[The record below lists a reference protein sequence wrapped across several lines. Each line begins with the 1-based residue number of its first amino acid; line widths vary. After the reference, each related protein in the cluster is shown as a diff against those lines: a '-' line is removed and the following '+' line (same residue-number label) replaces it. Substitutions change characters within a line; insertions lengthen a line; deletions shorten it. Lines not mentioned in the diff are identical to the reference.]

1 MASSIRRLPAKA
13 GYDEKAEW
21 NERES
26 SAPAPSSL
34 GVIHS
39 DPGNLYHRPNTM
51 TQPMPIILD
60 GTATAK
66 IIRAEVALAAKRLTA
81 QTGVVPT
88 LAAILAGDDPAS
100 QTYVAMKERACARAG
115 INSRTFPFTRG
126 ASQAEVADCLAML
139 NADPSVHG
147 ILVQHPLPK
156 HMDEPAI
163 LSQMDPAKDV
173 DGIAPISLGRL
184 VAGLPA
190 FHACTPAGMIELMRR
205 YSLPMAGKHAVVIG
219 RSVILGKPL
228 ALLLLQ
234 ENATVTIC
242 HSRTPNLA
250 EITRQADILCAAV
263 GRANMITRDMIK
275 PGAVVLDA
283 GYNRVEG
290 LNHDVGDVDYD
301 GALEV
306 ASALTPVPGGVGPMT
321 IAMLMRNTLTAALEA
336 AGKPESSS

>member
-1 MASSIRRLPAKA
+1 
-13 GYDEKAEW
+13 
-21 NERES
+21 
-26 SAPAPSSL
+26 
-34 GVIHS
+34 
-39 DPGNLYHRPNTM
+39 M
-51 TQPMPIILD
+51 TTPTTPIILD

-66 IIRAEVALAAKRLTA
+66 TIRAEVGTAAKRLTA
-81 QTGVVPT
+81 ETGIVPT

-100 QTYVAMKERACARAG
+100 ATYVAMKERACARAG
-115 INSRTFPFTRG
+115 IGSRTFPFSKD

-163 LSQMDPAKDV
+163 LSMMDPAKDV

-205 YSLPMAGKHAVVIG
+205 YGLLIAGKHAVVVG

-263 GRANMITRDMIK
+263 GRAGMITRDMIK

-290 LNHDVGDVDYD
+290 LNHDVGDVDYA
-301 GALEV
+301 GALTV

-321 IAMLMRNTLTAALEA
+321 IAMLMRNTLTAAQA
-336 AGKPESSS
+336 ATLTPLPLAGALLGGEGVGVRAGGGGLQ

>member
-1 MASSIRRLPAKA
+1 MTT
-13 GYDEKAEW
+13 
-21 NERES
+21 
-26 SAPAPSSL
+26 
-34 GVIHS
+34 
-39 DPGNLYHRPNTM
+39 PNT
-51 TQPMPIILD
+51 PIILD
-60 GTATAK
+60 GTTTAK
-66 IIRAEVALAAKRLTA
+66 TIRAEVGIAAKRLTA
-81 QTGVVPT
+81 ETGIVPT

-100 QTYVAMKERACARAG
+100 ATYVAMKERACARAG
-115 INSRTFPFTRG
+115 IGSRTYPFTKD

-163 LSQMDPAKDV
+163 LSMMDPAKDV

-184 VAGLPA
+184 VVGLPA
-190 FHACTPAGMIELMRR
+190 FHACTPAGMIELMKR
-205 YSLPMAGKHAVVIG
+205 YHLPIAGKHAVVVG

-263 GRANMITRDMIK
+263 GRAEIITRDMIK

-290 LNHDVGDVDYD
+290 RSHDVGDVDYA
-301 GALEV
+301 GAFGV

-321 IAMLMRNTLTAALEA
+321 IAMLMRNTLTAAQKA
-336 AGKPESSS
+336 AERSGASR